1 MGRWDQELIEL
12 LPESVRVYA
21 SAGAGFD
28 WIDTACLADY
38 GEWIPEIRRMGWL
51 EPGKYER
58 VFRQARCAIF
68 SIGCNHLFP
77 WEWLAFL
84 KESPAFFSSGLF
96 HAALFHACQ
105 RRQKE

>member
-1 MGRWDQELIEL
+1 MGKWDQELIEL

-51 EPGKYER
+51 EPGKHGR
-58 VFRQARCAIF
+58 VFREAPLCYFFHWMQTFVSLGRA
-68 SIGCNHLFP
+68 HL
-77 WEWLAFL
+77 
-84 KESPAFFSSGLF
+84 S
-96 HAALFHACQ
+96 
-105 RRQKE
+105 

>member
-38 GEWIPEIRRMGWL
+38 GEWIPEIRRMASMVGAGEAWESVPRGPL
-51 EPGKYER
+51 CH
-58 VFRQARCAIF
+58 FF
-68 SIGCNHLFP
+68 SIECKLLFP
-77 WEWLAFL
+77 
-84 KESPAFFSSGLF
+84 
-96 HAALFHACQ
+96 
-105 RRQKE
+105 